1 MSLEAIIARVEAA
14 GLLPVVRAKSNEQ
27 AIELSKALHLG
38 GIECLEVTLT
48 VPGAIEVIAELSRE
62 LGDAALVGA
71 GTVLSAEDGQRC
83 LDAGARFLV
92 SPGYVPGLIATA
104 HRANVP
110 AMIGALTPSEV
121 IAAWK
126 EGADFVKIFP
136 CSALGGAS
144 YLKALS
150 APLPQVKLLPTGGV
164 TLETMANYLAAGAA
178 ALGVGA
184 ALADVEL
191 LEREGPAALTALA
204 ERYTERFR
212 AARAG
217 RR

>member
-1 MSLEAIIARVEAA
+1 
-14 GLLPVVRAKSNEQ
+14 
-27 AIELSKALHLG
+27 
-38 GIECLEVTLT
+38 
-48 VPGAIEVIAELSRE
+48 
-62 LGDAALVGA
+62 
-71 GTVLSAEDGQRC
+71 
-83 LDAGARFLV
+83 
-92 SPGYVPGLIATA
+92 
-104 HRANVP
+104 
-110 AMIGALTPSEV
+110 MIGALTPSEV